1 MRIFIATMG
10 TETNSFSPIPTGMN
24 AFAEFEYWD
33 GDGSRRPPVWG
44 NIPLV
49 EWRRLAEADGHEIV
63 ESLCAFAMPA
73 GPVTRVAHEKIRD
86 RILADLR
93 DAGADLVL
101 LNLHGAMIAEGEDD
115 CEGDLLSRARAI
127 VGDAVP
133 ILAELDLHGHLSARM
148 VASTD
153 MLISYKEY
161 PHTDIADRAV
171 DLYHLAIRVQ
181 RGEIAPRAGV
191 ADTKMLL
198 KMRPTL
204 QPMRGYVDRLYA
216 MERDGAVLSASLL
229 HGFPFGDVADLGA
242 RALVYLDGDG
252 EGAQRCAD
260 ALARELWDMRDAI
273 STRYLD
279 IDAALDAALGQAGPV
294 VVADGADN
302 SGSGAPSDSTFI
314 LERMIARELPSAAL
328 AGLWDPIAVSFAR
341 DAGVGATIPIRLG
354 GKSGPMSG
362 TPLDVMAT
370 VMGESANHRQT
381 GLSGGM
387 QDLGPSVW
395 LRIGSIDVIVITLR
409 QQVLSPDIFTGLGC
423 SVDDKQVI
431 VVKSAQHFNAG
442 FGAIARGTVYAAAPG
457 VAPPDLRLLRLTK
470 CGPLW
475 PRVDNPFA

>member
-1 MRIFIATMG
+1 MHIFIATMG

-101 LNLHGAMIAEGEDD
+101 LNLHGAMIAEREDD
-115 CEGDLLSRARAI
+115 CEGDLLARARAI
-127 VGDAVP
+127 VGDSVP
-133 ILAELDLHGHLSARM
+133 ILAELDLHAHLSARM
-148 VASTD
+148 VASAD
-153 MLISYKEY
+153 ILVAYKEY

-181 RGEIAPRAGV
+181 RGEITPRAGV

-204 QPMRGYVDRLYA
+204 QPMRGFVDRLYA

-252 EGAQRCAD
+252 EGAQRRAD
-260 ALARELWDMRDAI
+260 ALARDLWAMRDAI

-279 IDAALDAALGQAGPV
+279 IDAALDVALGQAGPV

-302 SGSGAPSDSTFI
+302 SGSGAPSDSTYI

-370 VMGESANHRQT
+370 VMGESAKHRQT

-442 FGAIARGTVYAAAPG
+442 FGAIVRGTVYAAAPG
-457 VAPPDLRLLRLTK
+457 CAPPDLRLLPLTK

-475 PRVDNPFA
+475 PRVDDPFA